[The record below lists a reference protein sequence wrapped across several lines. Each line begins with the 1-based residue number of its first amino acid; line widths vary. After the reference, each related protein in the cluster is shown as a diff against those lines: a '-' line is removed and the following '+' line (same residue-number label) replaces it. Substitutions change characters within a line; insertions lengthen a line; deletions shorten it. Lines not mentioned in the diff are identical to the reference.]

1 MEYLKRGFKWLIK
14 TTLTVTIVFVVFFI
28 FAAIFI
34 SKISYDQLNDGK
46 VVKSD
51 SFLILS
57 FPNGLKEAA
66 TDQINLFSLNNLK
79 DISKRQLTFYEVL
92 QSINQASNDDKIK
105 GIMLDLDSWG
115 VSSVHTKEISLVM
128 EKFKLTGKKI
138 YAYSNGM
145 SKSNYLA
152 AIYADEIV
160 MPPSSSSN
168 LNLSGYSISIPY
180 YKELGSKLGISV
192 NVIHIGDFKGSG
204 ENFARATMSDN
215 YRKSITD
222 LLDARLEL
230 YIDDVSTNRGIEKK
244 TLTSL
249 LLSGDLAF
257 ITPKEALKLKLID
270 KTQSYSDFL
279 SEKNITKKQL
289 VQINDYPPKNNYTFS
304 DSKIAV
310 VFAEGEITMGTN
322 GSIGKMNESIYPDKF
337 NKIFEK
343 IEKDKDIKALVL
355 RVNSPGGS
363 ALASELILQKINSL
377 KKKIPVVVSMGSV
390 AASGGYYISSFA
402 DKIFLDKYSVTG
414 SIGVVSI
421 IPNFKEMIDK
431 IGINYEKIEKGK
443 YANIFN
449 FTDSTSQEEIAL
461 FRKVMTE
468 IYVEFKDR
476 VSKGRNIN
484 IDELEEIA
492 QGKIWTGEQA
502 VANGLADEIGGI
514 EKAIEEAANIARIKN
529 FNVEMFPK
537 PKTFAEKLFDAEVE
551 TSVNIFAG
559 IESKELKSS
568 LKLLDNSI
576 KYAKKPILLMP
587 YSVE

>member
-1 MEYLKRGFKWLIK
+1 MEYLKRGFKWFLK
-14 TTLTVTIVFVVFFI
+14 TTLTVMIVFVVFFI
-28 FAAIFI
+28 FMAIFV
-34 SKISYDQLNDGK
+34 SKISYDQLNEGK
-46 VVKSD
+46 VVKND
-51 SFLILS
+51 SFLVLS
-57 FPNGLKEAA
+57 FPNGLKESA

-115 VSSVHTKEISLVM
+115 ITGVHTKELSLAM
-128 EKFKLTGKKI
+128 ERFKSAGKKI

-160 MPPSSSSN
+160 MPPSNSSS
-168 LNLSGYSISIPY
+168 LLLSGYSISIPY
-180 YKELGSKLGISV
+180 YKELGSKLGVSV

-204 ENFARATMSDN
+204 ENFARSTMSDN
-215 YRKSITD
+215 YRNSITN

-230 YIDDVSTNRGIEKK
+230 YIDDVSTNRKIDKN
-244 TLTSL
+244 TFTSL
-249 LLSGDLAF
+249 LLNGDLAF
-257 ITPKEALKLKLID
+257 INPFEAVKLKLID
-270 KTQSYSDFL
+270 KTQSYDDFL
-279 SEKNITKKQL
+279 AEKNIAKKQL
-289 VQINDYPPKNNYTFS
+289 VNINDYPPKSNYTFS
-304 DSKIAV
+304 DSKIAI
-310 VFAEGEITMGTN
+310 VFAEGAIVMGSG
-322 GSIGKMNESIYPDKF
+322 GSEYMENSIYPEKF
-337 NKIFEK
+337 SKIFDK
-343 IEKDKDIKALVL
+343 IEKDKDIKALVI

-377 KKKIPVVVSMGSV
+377 KKKIPVIVSMGPV

-414 SIGVVSI
+414 SIGVVAI
-421 IPNFKEMIDK
+421 IPNFKELIDK

-443 YANIFN
+443 YANLFN

-461 FRKVMTE
+461 FKKIMTE
-468 IYVEFKDR
+468 TYVEFKDR
-476 VSKGRNIN
+476 VSKGRNITT
-484 IDELEEIA
+484 DALEEIA
-492 QGKIWTGEQA
+492 QGKIWTGDQA

-529 FNVEMFPK
+529 YNVEIFPK
-537 PKTFAEKLFDAEVE
+537 PKTFAEKLFETEIE
-551 TSVNIFAG
+551 TSVNIFNG